1 MLLFLG
7 LLGLLVFIHFEL
19 AKKVHLNLQNL
30 NLRWIN
36 VESDKLKD
44 WFLPSIGLGFLSM
57 EPLHNFEVQSSLWRS
72 QVWSLRRYL
81 FSVSQTH
88 FGFAGVLLVLMAFFE
103 INSLFFISILIP
115 LWILAMA
122 MGNVV
127 KNLHWLKISKQVLEI
142 GLFFLLLLYTFE
154 QVFKLTN
161 IIFPF
166 MEETGLVF
174 FLTDTNWLNLAVLL
188 LAGFILSFALPITGF
203 SFYLAFF
210 LYTNSQIS
218 FLGGMSLLYGEM
230 ISYYLKMFLFYTRMD
245 TTYYLQVKGLFK
257 YLFLSTLISFG
268 ILFFAKFE
276 LSVFQSYGDLPTQK
290 WLFIA
295 SCLFVIFSYFFTFML
310 WGHFNFEQPDP
321 DVKLTDAQLK
331 LEGLKNTSPMV
342 YGYLA
347 AALDLRL
354 KKLQEFQL
362 ELNDENKKK
371 IPLFVLKK
379 FDNEKEIL
387 TKLLG

>member
-127 KNLHWLKISKQVLEI
+127 KNLHWLKILKQIQEI

-161 IIFPF
+161 IIIPF

-188 LAGFILSFALPITGF
+188 LVGFILSFALPITGF

-230 ISYYLKMFLFYTRMD
+230 ISYYFKMFLFYTRMD

-257 YLFLSTLISFG
+257 YLFLSTLVSFG

-290 WLFIA
+290 WLFIV